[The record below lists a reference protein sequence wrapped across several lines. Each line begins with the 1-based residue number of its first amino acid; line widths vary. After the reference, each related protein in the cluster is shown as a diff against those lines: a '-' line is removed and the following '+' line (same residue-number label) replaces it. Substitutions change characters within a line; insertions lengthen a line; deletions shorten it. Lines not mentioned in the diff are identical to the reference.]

1 VDRQHTLTC
10 VVDNFA
16 FSDDWGRTV
25 MMRVWIRPA
34 SLRPLVASGLL
45 CAALAACAPEEKPAP
60 LPPAPIPAA
69 AVAPPPVALSSQVV
83 ERAGAFRTYMKHA
96 ASISAGFA
104 NGPAIEQ
111 SLTLGES
118 YEVEALS
125 RGEIAYAA
133 VVALQEPGFV
143 AGVRTYA
150 VDPVQ
155 RKALAQRI
163 ASDPYYATALP
174 GAHAAAGLII
184 ASLNA
189 EGAKV
194 RGAGERVKKSAY
206 DVQHQAWS
214 KTPITD
220 PAGRLAQAK
229 ALSAAP
235 MTSETADLDQL
246 KKAVTGSD
254 AKTIELQVA
263 TDAAASAPPYTQ
275 VVTRGLAV
283 AAIAALGEGG
293 DDNDAALEPLLDDS
307 KGGFCLT
314 MSKLNLYQCLAVA
327 KPWYEDIFCLGQ
339 HVLIDTGQCISKA
352 AGQPQPVQTP
362 LPPTAVQSP
371 PSAAAAGGARR

>member
-1 VDRQHTLTC
+1 
-10 VVDNFA
+10 
-16 FSDDWGRTV
+16 
-25 MMRVWIRPA
+25 MMLASIRPA
-34 SLRPLVASGLL
+34 PLRLLLMSGLVGVT
-45 CAALAACAPEEKPAP
+45 LAACAEEKPIAP
-60 LPPAPIPAA
+60 LPPAPIPVA

-83 ERAGAFRTYMKHA
+83 ERAGEFRTYMKHA
-96 ASISAGFA
+96 ASISPSFSS
-104 NGPAIEQ
+104 GPAIED

-118 YEVEALS
+118 YEAQQLS
-125 RGEIAYAA
+125 RGAIAYAA

-155 RKALAQRI
+155 RKALAQKL

-174 GAHAAAGLII
+174 GAPAAAGLII

-189 EGAKV
+189 EGARV
-194 RGAGERVKKSAY
+194 RGAGELVKQSAY

-214 KTPITD
+214 KTSITD
-220 PAGRLAQAK
+220 PVGRLAHAK
-229 ALSAAP
+229 AVSAAQ
-235 MTSETADLDQL
+235 MTSESADLDQM
-246 KKAVTGSD
+246 KRAVTGSD
-254 AKTIELQVA
+254 DRA
-263 TDAAASAPPYTQ
+263 TERKVSVTGAASAPPYTQ

-293 DDNDAALEPLLDDS
+293 DENDAALEPLLDDS
-307 KGGFCLT
+307 KDGFCLN

-362 LPPTAVQSP
+362 VPPTVGQVP
-371 PSAAAAGGARR
+371 PPPASAAGAGR